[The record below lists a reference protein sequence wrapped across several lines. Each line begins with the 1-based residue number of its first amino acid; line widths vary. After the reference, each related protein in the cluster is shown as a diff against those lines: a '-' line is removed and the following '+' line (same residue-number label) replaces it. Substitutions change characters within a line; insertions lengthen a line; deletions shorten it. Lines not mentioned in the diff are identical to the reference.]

1 MKRKNLDDALAVLS
15 GLKGRLR
22 FKFLIIGE
30 GPERPHLERLTTRFG
45 LGGRVRFLGNV
56 SDEVKFQLL
65 DLSDCYLSTASHEGF
80 GLVFLEAMECGLPI
94 ICYDRGGQTDFLR
107 NGQTG
112 FLIPL
117 GDRRS
122 FVEKLIELIENPE
135 RKRQISQYNRSLV
148 KSYYINA
155 CAEKYLSLFQDV
167 VSRHHISSKSHFG
180 GVYQ

>member
-1 MKRKNLDDALAVLS
+1 VKRKNLDDALAVLS
-15 GLKGRLR
+15 EIRDCYR

-30 GPERPHLERLTTRFG
+30 GPERPHLERLTRWFG

-135 RKRQISQYNRSLV
+135 RKRQISKHNRNLV

-167 VSRHHISSKSHFG
+167 VSMRHLSGKSHLG
-180 GVYQ
+180 GACQ